1 MNQIIK
7 ISPLSMGGEEV
18 NSVNA
23 RELHEALGVKKPF
36 TQWIEPKLKDTMLDE
51 GVDYVSSNQKVKRE
65 VGSSIR
71 KEYILTL
78 DTAKHI
84 AMMSRTAKGKE
95 VRAYFIE
102 VEKRAVQRASVGG
115 GDVLMVLGQMGEAMS
130 RVAQSVSV
138 LAQSIERIESRVARL
153 ESPRVRVEVSG
164 RSSCGSEG
172 STSYLLQLFSKLI
185 EVNPGINQSQLMG
198 LAGYRKDDKRVRY
211 LLQEMDGTLWH
222 TIRERHII
230 HYYPSKAI

>member
-1 MNQIIK
+1 M
-7 ISPLSMGGEEV
+7 
-18 NSVNA
+18 
-23 RELHEALGVKKPF
+23 
-36 TQWIEPKLKDTMLDE
+36 
-51 GVDYVSSNQKVKRE
+51 
-65 VGSSIR
+65 
-71 KEYILTL
+71 
-78 DTAKHI
+78 
-84 AMMSRTAKGKE
+84 
-95 VRAYFIE
+95 RAYFIE
-102 VEKRAVQRASVGG
+102 VEKRAVQRASVGD
-115 GDVLMVLGQMGEAMS
+115 GDVLMVLGQMGEAMG

-164 RSSCGSEG
+164 RSGCGSGG

>member
-23 RELHEALGVKKPF
+23 RELHEALGVKKDF
-36 TQWIEPKLKDTMLDE
+36 SNWIKPKLKDTMLDE
-51 GVDYVSSNQKVKRE
+51 GVDFLKVTQKGELSKT
-65 VGSSIR
+65 GQWQTD
-71 KEYILTL
+71 YILTL

-164 RSSCGSEG
+164 RSGCGSGG